1 MPVAGQFLPNP
12 RATTPS
18 GAADASALVHR
29 MASLNTSTG
38 AGHIWRAIGAAN
50 EPSVAEFTLRH
61 FVKIARHRNAYGLM
75 ERVVR
80 ACQESDVSLEAV
92 LNCDKRQPDVAT
104 HPHELLCVLFHRE
117 KRFQSGF
124 AQSMPRRGATPLTA
138 AARLPLQ
145 ICSPAAST
153 QSVKA
158 AGLKITSRNRSTAVD
173 LVPGVALQLR
183 DGRLARSGV
192 YV

>member
-1 MPVAGQFLPNP
+1 MRTGMLGLA
-12 RATTPS
+12 ATVS
-18 GAADASALVHR
+18 ASIDIYSPIDWILQ
-29 MASLNTSTG
+29 
-38 AGHIWRAIGAAN
+38 
-50 EPSVAEFTLRH
+50 
-61 FVKIARHRNAYGLM
+61 Y
-75 ERVVR
+75 
-80 ACQESDVSLEAV
+80 
-92 LNCDKRQPDVAT
+92 VAT
-104 HPHELLCVLFHRE
+104 VRNGRPSLSQKRVHRE

-124 AQSMPRRGATPLTA
+124 AQSMPRRGATPLAA

-153 QSVKA
+153 QSVEA

>member
-1 MPVAGQFLPNP
+1 MRAVDTFRRASDTNHDSCTVISSDCEWPVNGVVTGFTVRNG
-12 RATTPS
+12 RPS
-18 GAADASALVHR
+18 LSQ
-29 MASLNTSTG
+29 
-38 AGHIWRAIGAAN
+38 
-50 EPSVAEFTLRH
+50 
-61 FVKIARHRNAYGLM
+61 K
-75 ERVVR
+75 RV
-80 ACQESDVSLEAV
+80 
-92 LNCDKRQPDVAT
+92 
-104 HPHELLCVLFHRE
+104 HRE

-124 AQSMPRRGATPLTA
+124 AQSMPRRGATPLAA

-145 ICSPAAST
+145 ICSPAAFT
-153 QSVKA
+153 QSVEA

>member
-1 MPVAGQFLPNP
+1 MNDDDV
-12 RATTPS
+12 
-18 GAADASALVHR
+18 GAAARGLLGLILDGILHERCYYIYTVR
-29 MASLNTSTG
+29 NGRPSLSQ
-38 AGHIWRAIGAAN
+38 
-50 EPSVAEFTLRH
+50 
-61 FVKIARHRNAYGLM
+61 K
-75 ERVVR
+75 RV
-80 ACQESDVSLEAV
+80 
-92 LNCDKRQPDVAT
+92 
-104 HPHELLCVLFHRE
+104 HRE
-117 KRFQSGF
+117 KRFQSEF
-124 AQSMPRRGATPLTA
+124 AQSMPRRGATPLAA

-153 QSVKA
+153 QSVEA